1 MGKQAAQSSED
12 NKTRRSASSD
22 LDNPQDFGSN
32 ADRLSAMKNAHAL
45 DKVTS
50 ISQMVSVIEERRL
63 PEFYGKEKYITA
75 IKNVQGQVQTKR
87 DDNFGTVNVS
97 DVKLIRSLLDDRLIP
112 EHMSPM
118 VLQLVEEAE
127 AIAEGLPSR

>member
-1 MGKQAAQSSED
+1 M
-12 NKTRRSASSD
+12 
-22 LDNPQDFGSN
+22 
-32 ADRLSAMKNAHAL
+32 
-45 DKVTS
+45 
-50 ISQMVSVIEERRL
+50 
-63 PEFYGKEKYITA
+63 
-75 IKNVQGQVQTKR
+75 QGQVQTKR